1 MPLIALEVDH
11 AAAEKLREH
20 EIEEARTLQR
30 AMVPVAPLQAS
41 PVEIANQFRP
51 ATQIGGDFLDYFVLT
66 DHTLGLYLGDVV
78 GKGLPAALY
87 AALVVGT
94 LHGIHK
100 TGESPAHVLRLLNKR
115 LRMRGMPGRYC
126 AVQYA
131 VFDPETRLL
140 RYANAGL
147 PGPLHLSAR
156 GCRELREGG
165 LPAGMFDDPRYEPQ
179 CVLLEPGDAV
189 LFLSDG
195 LTEAVNADREE
206 FGADRLVKT
215 CEENRNASAPAMLDR
230 IFAAVDA
237 FAAGQPQYDDMAAA
251 ALKFGPWGARGGA
264 PSDAGAALRQRLPEA
279 AQPSRRAMGFSSKV
293 SLWSPLSPQCRI

>member
-1 MPLIALEVDH
+1 MVPIALEVDR
-11 AAAEKLREH
+11 AAAEKVREH

-30 AMVPVAPLQAS
+30 AMVPAAPLQAD
-41 PVEIANQFRP
+41 PVEIAHQFRP
-51 ATQIGGDFLDYFVLT
+51 VTQVGGDFLDYFVLT

-94 LHGIHK
+94 LHGLHK
-100 TGESPAHVLRLLNKR
+100 TGESPAQVLRLLNKR
-115 LRMRGMPGRYC
+115 LRMRGMVDRFCG
-126 AVQYA
+126 VQYA

-147 PGPLHLSAR
+147 PGPLHLSVR

-165 LPAGMFDDPRYEPQ
+165 LPAGMFDDSRYEPQ

-189 LFLSDG
+189 VFLTDG
-195 LTEAVNADREE
+195 LTEAMNPDWEE
-206 FGADRLVKT
+206 FGARRLVKT
-215 CEENRNASAPAMLDR
+215 CEENWNASAPALLNR

-237 FAAGQPQYDDMAAA
+237 FVAGHPQHDDMAAA
-251 ALKFGPWGARGGA
+251 VLKFSPRGA
-264 PSDAGAALRQRLPEA
+264 
-279 AQPSRRAMGFSSKV
+279 
-293 SLWSPLSPQCRI
+293 

>member
-1 MPLIALEVDH
+1 MAPIALEVDRT
-11 AAAEKLREH
+11 AAEKVREY

-30 AMVPVAPLQAS
+30 AMVPAAPLQAS
-41 PVEIANQFRP
+41 PVEIANHFRP
-51 ATQIGGDFLDYFVLT
+51 VTQVGGDFLDYFVLS
-66 DHTLGLYLGDVV
+66 DQTLGLYVGDVV
-78 GKGLPAALY
+78 GKGLPAAIY
-87 AALVVGT
+87 AALVAGT

-100 TGESPAHVLRLLNKR
+100 TGESPAQVLRLLNKR
-115 LRMRGMPGRYC
+115 LRMRGMLGRFC

-165 LPAGMFDDPRYEPQ
+165 LPAGLFDDPHYEPQ

-195 LTEAVNADREE
+195 LTEAMNPDEEE
-206 FGADRLVKT
+206 FGAGRLVKT
-215 CEENRNASAPAMLDR
+215 CEENRNASAQTLLDR
-230 IFAAVDA
+230 IFADVDA
-237 FAAGQPQYDDMAAA
+237 FVAGHPQHDDMAAA
-251 ALKFGPWGARGGA
+251 VLKFGPWGGA
-264 PSDAGAALRQRLPEA
+264 PKQT
-279 AQPSRRAMGFSSKV
+279 
-293 SLWSPLSPQCRI
+293 PLGPRHKSQGILC

>member
-1 MPLIALEVDH
+1 MSLIALEMDRT
-11 AAAEKLREH
+11 AAEKVREY

-30 AMVPVAPLQAS
+30 AMVPVAPLQAY
-41 PVEIANQFRP
+41 PVEIANHFRP
-51 ATQIGGDFLDYFVLT
+51 VTQVGGDFLDYFVLT

-78 GKGLPAALY
+78 GKGLPAAIY

-100 TGESPAHVLRLLNKR
+100 TGESPAQVLWLLNKR

-165 LPAGMFDDPRYEPQ
+165 LPAGMFDDSRYEPQ

-195 LTEAVNADREE
+195 LTEALNADREE

-215 CEENRNASAPAMLDR
+215 CEENRNASAPALLDR

-237 FAAGQPQYDDMAAA
+237 FAAGQRQHDDMAAA
-251 ALKFGPWGARGGA
+251 ALKFGPWGAWGGA
-264 PSDAGAALRQRLPEA
+264 VKPANSALAGHER
-279 AQPSRRAMGFSSKV
+279 
-293 SLWSPLSPQCRI
+293 